1 MDKDG
6 SGILDLSDI
15 KGVYNAKKHPKVI
28 SGEKTEDEVFE
39 YVYKCVND
47 GLPDYQKHLGPESAD

>member
-1 MDKDG
+1 LQVKIHP
-6 SGILDLSDI
+6 GIDP
-15 KGVYNAKKHPKVI
+15 KG
-28 SGEKTEDEVFE
+28 KTEDEVFE